1 MEKIGNWLVIFP
13 WNPNLSLEQWGGPS
27 TYLWL
32 MPRISIHNSQT
43 LNKLRFGVN
52 TSIYL
57 RNENKVQNSPSHR
70 VVCHDIRSR
79 NWADLNTYFILYMR
93 VDCESVLAFAWRG
106 IMMHKKFLFWSKV
119 FDFVSFSVKKTS
131 RLVRRLNTC
140 GEFWLLSV
148 GATIKFWSV

>member
-1 MEKIGNWLVIFP
+1 MEKIGNWLIFFP
-13 WNPNLSLEQWGGPS
+13 WNPNLSLGQWGGPN

-32 MPRISIHNSQT
+32 MPRISIHSSQT

-57 RNENKVQNSPSHR
+57 RNENNRFRIALHLIL
-70 VVCHDIRSR
+70 CHDIGGR
-79 NWADLNTYFILYMR
+79 NWADLNISFILYMR
-93 VDCESVLAFAWRG
+93 VVCESVLAFAWRG

-119 FDFVSFSVKKTS
+119 FDFVSFSVKKIS

-140 GEFWLLSV
+140 GEFWV
-148 GATIKFWSV
+148 WEPP